1 MFVVMLLLFNFILLF
16 YLTYVVVTMKTV
28 VEVQSP
34 LKIDIPVTYIWLGS
48 ERLAPKYRRKLD
60 YMKTTYNYLTNK
72 HWDVLG

>member
-1 MFVVMLLLFNFILLF
+1 
-16 YLTYVVVTMKTV
+16 
-28 VEVQSP
+28 
-34 LKIDIPVTYIWLGS
+34 LGS